1 LGLREES
8 HCDIPNFLFPRE
20 ESSVSSWKVQLFERH
35 LLKIMRGLAEYL
47 EQTTINVI
55 DDLKKVYGLT
65 LTAADSHQ
73 LTEST
78 QPGT

>member
-1 LGLREES
+1 
-8 HCDIPNFLFPRE
+8 
-20 ESSVSSWKVQLFERH
+20 
-35 LLKIMRGLAEYL
+35 MRGLAEYL